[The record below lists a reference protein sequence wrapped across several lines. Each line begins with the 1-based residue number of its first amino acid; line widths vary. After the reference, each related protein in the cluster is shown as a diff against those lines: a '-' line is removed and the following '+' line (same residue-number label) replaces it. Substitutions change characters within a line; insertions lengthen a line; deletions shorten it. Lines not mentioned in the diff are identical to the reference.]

1 MKPTDVT
8 DWVINIGRMF
18 VFLILATPAL
28 AGPNLDVLLN
38 AAASFSITINQQV
51 QMLRSN
57 PSVAAFAEKT
67 MNYAAAKRAY
77 FEALHAAL
85 PILTNAPGDNEERS
99 PEIDKFAAALAVA
112 GEEQEKVADQETSAL
127 FLRITPDP
135 RIEKA
140 RAEFDRAK
148 KAEQAFRKD
157 FDEITG

>member
-8 DWVINIGRMF
+8 DRAIKMGRMF
-18 VFLILATPAL
+18 AFLLAASAL
-28 AGPNLDVLLN
+28 AGPNLDVLVN
-38 AAASFSITINQQV
+38 AAASFSISINQQV

-57 PSVAAFAEKT
+57 PSVAAFSERT

-99 PEIDKFAAALAVA
+99 PEMDKFAAALAVA
-112 GEEQEKVADQETSAL
+112 GEEQEKIADQETSAV
-127 FLRITPDP
+127 FLRLKPDP

-148 KAEQAFRKD
+148 KAEEAFRKD
-157 FDEITG
+157 FEVISG